1 MTGRTSVMLIG
12 YGLSTLIFFLAVA
25 CHWWAD
31 AVQRRINRWHNRLRS
46 KYRRPNWAVRAT
58 SRNYVPNLHLTGV
71 ILFILFLVGIVL
83 TAILSQREL

>member
-1 MTGRTSVMLIG
+1 MSGRTSVILIG
-12 YGLSTLIFFLAVA
+12 YGLSTLVFLLAVA

-46 KYRRPNWAVRAT
+46 KYPRPNWVVRAT

-71 ILFILFLVGIVL
+71 VLFILFVVGIVL